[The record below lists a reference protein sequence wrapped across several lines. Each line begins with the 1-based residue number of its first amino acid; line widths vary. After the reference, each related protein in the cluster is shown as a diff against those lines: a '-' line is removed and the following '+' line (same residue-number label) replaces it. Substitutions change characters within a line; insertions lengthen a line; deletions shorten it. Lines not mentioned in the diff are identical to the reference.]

1 MKVLLCMSVVV
12 MMTLLSCGGEE
23 NNAPVINS
31 VTANPTSTYP
41 GEDVTLTCDA
51 EDEDN
56 DPITYEW
63 FAEAGTLSDANLA
76 TVIWTAPND
85 TGSFV
90 MEVVVEDEG
99 GLADTG
105 SVTVAVNPNWVF
117 GENLTATGI
126 GANTYTYSS
135 IEITGAP
142 IGATVDSLTMT
153 VSINHP
159 VLTSLVIWLRSVEN
173 TTLMIW
179 DGNYPGGTVSFTTD
193 YFAGEGVNGF
203 WQLQLYSSFVSGTLN
218 WWEITIYW
226 GL

>member
-1 MKVLLCMSVVV
+1 MKALLCMSIVVV
-12 MMTLLSCGGEE
+12 MLFFNCGGEE
-23 NNAPVINS
+23 NSAPVINS

-51 EDEDN
+51 EDED
-56 DPITYEW
+56 DDSITYDW
-63 FAEAGTLSDANLA
+63 FAQAGTLSDTNLA
-76 TVIWTAPND
+76 SVTWTAPND
-85 TGSFV
+85 TGDFLI
-90 MEVVVEDEG
+90 EVVVEDEG

-105 SVTVAVNPNWVF
+105 SVTVTVDPNWVF

-159 VLTSLVIWLRSVEN
+159 SLGGLDIWLRSAEN

-179 DGNYPGGTVSFTTD
+179 DSNYPGGTVSFTTD
-193 YFAGEGVNGF
+193 HFAGEGVNGF
-203 WQLQLYSSFVSGTLN
+203 WQLQLYSMFTTGTLN

>member
-1 MKVLLCMSVVV
+1 MKALLCMSVVAI
-12 MMTLLSCGGEE
+12 MLFLNCGGEE

-31 VTANPTSTYP
+31 VTANPSSTYP

-51 EDEDN
+51 DDEDG
-56 DPITYEW
+56 DIITYDW
-63 FAEAGTLSDANLA
+63 SVQAGTLSVTNLA
-76 TVIWTAPND
+76 TVTWTAPVD
-85 TGSFV
+85 TGAFL
-90 MEVVVEDEG
+90 MEVIVEDEG

-105 SVTVAVNPNWVF
+105 SVTVTVDPNWVF
-117 GENLTATGI
+117 GENLTVTGI

-142 IGATVDSLTMT
+142 IGATVDSVTMT

-159 VLTSLVIWLRSVEN
+159 DPGVLDIWLRSAEN
-173 TTLMIW
+173 TTLLIW
-179 DGNYPGGTVSFTTD
+179 DSNYPGGTVSFTTD
-193 YFAGEGVNGF
+193 YYAGEGVNGF
-203 WQLQLYSSFVSGTLN
+203 WQLQLYSAFLTGTLN

>member
-1 MKVLLCMSVVV
+1 MKALLCMSVVV
-12 MMTLLSCGGEE
+12 IMGFLNCGGE

-31 VTANPTSTYP
+31 VTANPSSTYP

-56 DPITYEW
+56 DPITYDW
-63 FAEAGTLSDANLA
+63 SAQAGTLSDTNLA
-76 TVIWTAPND
+76 SVTWTAPND
-85 TGSFV
+85 TGDFSI
-90 MEVVVEDEG
+90 EVVVEDDG

-105 SVTVAVNPNWVF
+105 SVTVTVDPNWVF
-117 GENLTATGI
+117 GENLTVTNI

-153 VSINHP
+153 VSINHGA
-159 VLTSLVIWLRSVEN
+159 LSALDIWLRSADN
-173 TTLMIW
+173 TTLLIW
-179 DGNYPGGTVSFTTD
+179 DSNYPGGTVSFTTD
-193 YFAGEGVNGF
+193 YFAGENVNGF